1 MGNPRSA
8 TYEEGNN
15 RLGEDQI
22 FQSRQLGSQTV
33 VVQGLR
39 NLFRETRKVILLLDQ
54 QNLAHFLLE
63 AVDSLSFVFNE
74 GWFVSHGALVL
85 LWKEPASM
93 DVLLPST
100 KEMELWLSANTSIR
114 KRVEET
120 PKRWS
125 RAPARDLAARL
136 CAQRSGLARFSTTW
150 YYSLQSVSA
159 ISRSLA
165 SIFPGIPGIRSPTSA
180 IR

>member
-100 KEMELWLSANTSIR
+100 KEMELWLSANIFNKEKSR
-114 KRVEET
+114 GDPEKME
-120 PKRWS
+120 S
-125 RAPARDLAARL
+125 RAGQGSRRATV
-136 CAQRSGLARFSTTW
+136 RSAFWSGPF
-150 YYSLQSVSA
+150 
-159 ISRSLA
+159 
-165 SIFPGIPGIRSPTSA
+165 
-180 IR
+180 